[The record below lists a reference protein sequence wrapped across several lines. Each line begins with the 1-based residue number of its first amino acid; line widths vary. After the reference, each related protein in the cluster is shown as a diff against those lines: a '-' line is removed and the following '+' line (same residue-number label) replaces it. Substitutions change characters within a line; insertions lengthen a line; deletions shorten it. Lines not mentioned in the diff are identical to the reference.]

1 MSNGYT
7 VSFGEAI
14 VDFLD
19 IPSQQTA
26 TATLHSNAVDYSL
39 VSRGAFNFTTGT
51 FGGTSPTL
59 SAALSLEVSADNS
72 TWVALSTS
80 TNDNTT
86 AAVTAQNAA
95 QLIELRADQLAQ
107 QSAVDGLAP
116 GAGYRYARLKA
127 VCTIGGT
134 SPTIP
139 VNMGAKGKDTRQG
152 PATQNNATG
161 VATPLQVVS
170 H

>member
-1 MSNGYT
+1 MANGYT
-7 VSFGEAI
+7 VAFGEAI

-26 TATLHSNAVDYSL
+26 TATIYSNAVDFSL
-39 VSRGAFNFTTGT
+39 VCRGAFNFTTGT

-59 SAALSLEVSADNS
+59 SAALNLQVSADNS
-72 TWVALSTS
+72 TWYDLATAN
-80 TNDNTT
+80 NDNTT
-86 AAVTAQNAA
+86 ATVTTAQAA
-95 QLIELRADQLAQ
+95 QMLEMRSDHLAQ
-107 QSAVDGLAP
+107 QGAIDGRN
-116 GAGYRYARLKA
+116 YRYGRLKA

-139 VNMGAKGKDTRQG
+139 VCMGAKGKDVRQG
-152 PATQNNATG
+152 PAFGANASG